1 MLIAVAST
9 KGSAGV
15 TTLAVVLAAVW
26 PGDDVP
32 IVVEA
37 DCAGGDLGA
46 WHWLPDSPGVATLA
60 TQSRTGSVALDAHLT
75 RLPCGVDVA
84 LAPAGRHPATVA
96 VGLLMEANLALWT
109 KERPTIADVGRLE
122 PGAPSAA
129 VAEQADTVLVLARG
143 DEGSLLRLAD
153 ADLPSGTTRL
163 VLVDGS
169 RYTHAEITERTGL
182 QVAAEVPWDRRAA
195 DVVAGRRKVSK
206 AWTRRGLPAAA
217 RALAT
222 SLATPP
228 TVPAP
233 AVIRNNRGARGEA

>member
-1 MLIAVAST
+1 MLIAVTST

-26 PGDDVP
+26 PGDDAP

-37 DCAGGDLGA
+37 DCAGADLGA
-46 WHWLPDSPGVATLA
+46 WHWLPDSPGVTTLA
-60 TQSRTGSVALDAHLT
+60 TQSRTGNVTLDAHLT
-75 RLPCGVDVA
+75 RLPCGVDVV

-96 VGLLMEANLALWT
+96 VGLLMEADFGLWA

-129 VAEQADTVLVLARG
+129 LVEQADVVLVLARG
-143 DEGSLLRLAD
+143 DAGSLLRLAD
-153 ADLPSGTTRL
+153 ADLPIGTTRL
-163 VLVDGS
+163 VLVGGS
-169 RYTHAEITERTGL
+169 RYTHAEIVDRTGL
-182 QVAAEVPWDRRAA
+182 QVAAEVPWDARAV
-195 DVVAGRRKVSK
+195 DVVAGRRDRSRG
-206 AWTRRGLPAAA
+206 WSRRGLPAAA

-228 TVPAP
+228 TVPTP
-233 AVIRNNRGARGEA
+233 AVIRSVRAGGEA